1 MMRKAFRPAAIA
13 PAILGFASLFIAV
26 ATPALADVK
35 AGVEA
40 WSRGDYRKAVEEWR
54 PAAIA
59 GDADAQFNLGQA
71 YKLGRGV
78 PVDMAM
84 AESWYRKAA
93 LQGQI
98 EAEANYGLILFQ
110 NGKRED
116 ALPWLNKSVARGEPR
131 AQLVLGTMLYNGD
144 GVARDWPRAYAL
156 IVRSA
161 SSGLQRAS
169 EVQAQMDQYIPADDR
184 QKGLTLARQYEAE
197 AQRPQLPP
205 EIAGQGDGGMR
216 GTDLPPSSYDQNGGA
231 QPGVDAPTPVRTRP
245 AVQPR
250 PPVQPRPVRADLP
263 ETYGQTP
270 ARAPQ
275 AIAGR
280 AWRIQF
286 GAFRDEGNARTLW
299 ARLKGQVG
307 ALSGLQPYFLNNG
320 GSLTK
325 LQVGPLASSAEAS
338 RVCAAVKPTG
348 TPCVP
353 VAP

>member
-1 MMRKAFRPAAIA
+1 MRKAFRPAA
-13 PAILGFASLFIAV
+13 LGLAGLFIAV
-26 ATPALADVK
+26 SAPALTPAFADVK
-35 AGVEA
+35 AGVDA
-40 WSRGDYRKAVEEWR
+40 WSRGEYRKAVDEWR

-110 NGKRED
+110 NGKREE

-144 GVARDWPRAYAL
+144 GVMRDWPRAYAL

-161 SSGLQRAS
+161 ASGSPRAS

-184 QKGLTLARQYEAE
+184 QKGLILARQYEAE

-205 EIAGQGDGGMR
+205 EIAGQGSQGWMR

-231 QPGVDAPTPVRTRP
+231 QPGVDAPRLERPKPVV
-245 AVQPR
+245 A
-250 PPVQPRPVRADLP
+250 PRPVRTEPVATAT
-263 ETYGQTP
+263 EAP
-270 ARAPQ
+270 ARASRP
-275 AIAGR
+275 ATGR
-280 AWRIQF
+280 WRIQF
-286 GAFRDEGNARTLW
+286 GAFRDEGNARALW
-299 ARLKGQVG
+299 AKLHSQVS
-307 ALSGLQPYFLNNG
+307 ALSGLEPYFVRSG
-320 GSLTK
+320 TLTK
-325 LQVGPLASSAEAS
+325 LQAGPLESSADAA
-338 RVCAAVKPTG
+338 RVCGSVKPTG

>member
-1 MMRKAFRPAAIA
+1 MRKALRPAA
-13 PAILGFASLFIAV
+13 LGLAGLFIAV
-26 ATPALADVK
+26 SAPALTPALADVK
-35 AGVEA
+35 AGVDA
-40 WSRGDYRKAVEEWR
+40 WSRGEYRKAVDEWR

-110 NGKRED
+110 NGKREA

-144 GVARDWPRAYAL
+144 GIMRDWPRAYAL

-161 SSGLQRAS
+161 ASGSPRAS
-169 EVQAQMDQYIPADDR
+169 EVQAQMDQYIPVDDR
-184 QKGLTLARQYEAE
+184 QKGLILARQYEAE
-197 AQRPQLPP
+197 VQRPQLPP
-205 EIAGQGDGGMR
+205 EIAGQGSQGSMR
-216 GTDLPPSSYDQNGGA
+216 GTDLPPSSYDQNGGT
-231 QPGVDAPTPVRTRP
+231 QPAVDALKPER
-245 AVQPR
+245 
-250 PPVQPRPVRADLP
+250 PRPVVVAGPVRSEPVAATAGAPVRASR
-263 ETYGQTP
+263 P
-270 ARAPQ
+270 AT
-275 AIAGR
+275 GR
-280 AWRIQF
+280 WRIQF
-286 GAFRDEGNARTLW
+286 GAFRDEGNARALW
-299 ARLKGQVG
+299 AKLHSQVS
-307 ALSGLQPYFLNNG
+307 ALSGLEPYFLRSG
-320 GSLTK
+320 TLTK
-325 LQVGPLASSAEAS
+325 LQAGPLESSAES
-338 RVCAAVKPTG
+338 GRVCASVKPTG

>member
-1 MMRKAFRPAAIA
+1 MGNTMRKAFLPAAMGLAGIM
-13 PAILGFASLFIAV
+13 IAV
-26 ATPALADVK
+26 TSPALADVK
-35 AGVEA
+35 AGVDA
-40 WSRGDYRKAVEEWR
+40 WGRGDYRRAVEEWR

-78 PVDMAM
+78 PVDMPM

-110 NGKRED
+110 NNKREE
-116 ALPWLNKSVARGEPR
+116 ALPWLEKSVARGEPR

-156 IVRSA
+156 VVRSA
-161 SSGLQRAS
+161 ASGQPRAS
-169 EVQAQMDQYIPADDR
+169 EVQAQMDQYIPAADR
-184 QKGLTLARQYEAE
+184 QRGLALARQYEAE

-205 EIAGQGDGGMR
+205 EIAGQGSQVAMQ
-216 GTDLPPSSYDQNGGA
+216 GTDLPPSSYSQGGGSE
-231 QPGVDAPTPVRTRP
+231 PTVDA
-245 AVQPR
+245 
-250 PPVQPRPVRADLP
+250 PRPVRRPPLVVVQAP
-263 ETYGQTP
+263 PRTP
-270 ARAPQ
+270 PPVVTAAPPVRT
-275 AIAGR
+275 APVATGGR
-280 AWRIQF
+280 WRVQF
-286 GAFRDEGNARTLW
+286 GAFRDEGNARSLW
-299 ARLKGQVG
+299 AKLRGQIG

-320 GSLTK
+320 GSLTR
-325 LQVGPLASSAEAS
+325 LQAGPLASPADAS